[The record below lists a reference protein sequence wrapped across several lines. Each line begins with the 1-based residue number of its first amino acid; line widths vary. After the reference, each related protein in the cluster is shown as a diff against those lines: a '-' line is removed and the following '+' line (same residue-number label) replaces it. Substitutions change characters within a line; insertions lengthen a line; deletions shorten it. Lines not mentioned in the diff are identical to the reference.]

1 LDKVIVLPV
10 RGNKP
15 ENGPLSLEDRD
26 DDALMLMARAGV
38 DRAFEVLVKRHQRM
52 ALGTA
57 IKYLGDRLAAEDIAQ
72 NSFVDL
78 FRCLTSYRPQ
88 GKFRAFLAAIVINN
102 CRMAKRRERSEA
114 AMRQGLFT
122 LAEETKPAEA
132 GEAALRRREEQRLV
146 DAALLALTPKL
157 REVLVLRYAAGLSQQ
172 QIGQALGIRLGTVK
186 SRLFAGV
193 AKLSRALE
201 GMER

>member
-1 LDKVIVLPV
+1 
-10 RGNKP
+10 
-15 ENGPLSLEDRD
+15 
-26 DDALMLMARAGV
+26 
-38 DRAFEVLVKRHQRM
+38 VKRHQRM